1 MLANVLS
8 SPVPIVTRGS
18 GVFVSGFS
26 LTRGLTKLDDGLAVA
41 APAFVGTSGSGGFS
55 FFRLHPHCRGPDLVR
70 FRRGSIITADEPP
83 FCPEQA
89 LGGMGVFV
97 FSLASALV
105 DAIFDCVAERLH
117 ARWKTRFRVGAG
129 FFVPGWDCLVDIDSG
144 KSHLPPR
151 NRPAVG

>member
-105 DAIFDCVAERLH
+105 DAIFDCVAVSDSTQVKNPPRLRSGRFFLLSALMLLDKAV
-117 ARWKTRFRVGAG
+117 ARW
-129 FFVPGWDCLVDIDSG
+129 W
-144 KSHLPPR
+144 
-151 NRPAVG
+151 N